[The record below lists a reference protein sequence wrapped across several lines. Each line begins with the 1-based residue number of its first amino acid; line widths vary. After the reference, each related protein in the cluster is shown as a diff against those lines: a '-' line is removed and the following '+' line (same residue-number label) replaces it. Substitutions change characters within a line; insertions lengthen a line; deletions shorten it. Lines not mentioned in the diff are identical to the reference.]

1 MMRKVE
7 KNKCNWT
14 PSESDYV
21 LVFCDV
27 DGLWQECSNN
37 LPKFHNMLLAD
48 YLAFMNI
55 QVPDY
60 TQFLRILDYER
71 NIQFTYRAYN
81 MARVQI
87 NVSPLYY

>member
-1 MMRKVE
+1 MPKVG
-7 KNKCNWT
+7 KNIRNWS
-14 PSESDYV
+14 PSETDYV

-27 DGLWQECSNN
+27 DGLWIECSNN
-37 LPKFHNMLLAD
+37 LPKFNKMLLAD
-48 YLAFMNI
+48 YLAYMNI

-60 TQFLRILDYER
+60 TQFLRIMDYER
-71 NIQFTYRAYN
+71 NIEITYRAYN